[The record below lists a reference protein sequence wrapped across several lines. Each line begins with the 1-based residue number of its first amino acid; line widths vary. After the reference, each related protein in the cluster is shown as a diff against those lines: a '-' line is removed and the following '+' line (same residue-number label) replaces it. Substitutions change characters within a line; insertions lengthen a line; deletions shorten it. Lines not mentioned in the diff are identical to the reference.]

1 MARVLVDLFKLR
13 TPHCGLGQYC
23 LHLGRAMARQ
33 AGGVEAKFLVREKD
47 RHHLGIDFDDC
58 LSPPSWRKE
67 RVYQWLRPARA
78 VLPRE
83 AAFDLWHATDQS
95 AKHLPTDPRT
105 PVVLTIHDLNFL
117 REKHKIRS
125 ERYLAQVQRLVDRA
139 SALTTISEF
148 VAGEIREHLEL
159 RDKPLRVIYN
169 GADPQA
175 ADAEATRP
183 EWLAEGP
190 FLFTIGTVLPKKNFA
205 VLVPLMQRVP
215 GMRLVIA
222 GPNHH
227 AYAQAIRDE
236 VARLGL
242 ADRVLLPGSI
252 PDAHRQWLYAH
263 CSAFLFPSLT
273 EGFGLPVIE
282 AMQHGR
288 PVFCSRRTSLPE
300 VAGPDAFYWENDT
313 PDHLAEVFHAGMEQV
328 ARNTTLGDRLRQN
341 AARFDWD
348 KTAREYLAFYGEVLG
363 RSTANSERRAA

>member
-1 MARVLVDLFKLR
+1 MPRVLVDLFKLR

-23 LHLGRAMARQ
+23 LHLGRALSRQ
-33 AGGVEAKFLVREKD
+33 TSDIETNLLVRDKD
-47 RHHLGIDFDDC
+47 RKRLGAVAESF
-58 LSPPSWRKE
+58 SPPNWRKE
-67 RVYQWLRPARA
+67 RVYRWLRPARA
-78 VLPRE
+78 VLPSE
-83 AAFDLWHATDQS
+83 PAFDLWHATDQS

-125 ERYLAQVQRLVDRA
+125 ERYLAQVQRLVDRSTA
-139 SALTTISEF
+139 VTTISEF

-159 RDKPLRVIYN
+159 NGKPLRVIYN

-183 EWLAEGP
+183 DWLAEGP

-215 GMRLVIA
+215 NLRLVIA
-222 GPNHH
+222 GPDHH
-227 AYAQAIRDE
+227 DYAQTIRDE

-242 ADRVLLPGSI
+242 EDRVLLPGSI
-252 PDAHRQWLYAH
+252 SDAHRQWLYAN
-263 CSAFLFPSLT
+263 CEAFVFPSLT

-282 AMQHGR
+282 AMQHGH

-300 VAGPDAFYWENDT
+300 VAGPDAFYWESDQ
-313 PDHLAEVFHAGMEQV
+313 PDHLAEVFHAGMQQV
-328 ARNTTLGDRLRQN
+328 AHDTTLDDRLKQN

-348 KTAREYLAFYGEVLG
+348 KTAQQYLAFYREVLG
-363 RSTANSERRAA
+363 MQAERAVRRAA